1 MKWLME
7 ASTPASSKCML
18 KSLVILKNQ
27 VAALGNYLSCL
38 MLGYLQISV
47 AQLTETATA
56 VTTCM
61 SDKLLSSA
69 SRHQYNIWVPSQEG
83 KPVHGNVPTT
93 KKD

>member
-1 MKWLME
+1 
-7 ASTPASSKCML
+7 
-18 KSLVILKNQ
+18 
-27 VAALGNYLSCL
+27 

-93 KKD
+93 KKDWKVIASSETSHAFGKVR